1 MKKLVSVKDVCFG
14 YENELV
20 LKNVNLDIY
29 EGDYLGIVGP
39 NGSGKSTLIKIM
51 LNILKPSKGS
61 IEMFGK
67 NIDDFRDWGKIGYVR
82 QKATSFNTGFPA
94 TVEEIVAA
102 NLFSRIGIFKPIT
115 RSHREMVYKAL
126 EIVEMEK
133 FNRKLIGNLSGGQQQ
148 KVFIAR
154 ALVNSPEILF
164 LDEPTVGIDLDS
176 QREFY
181 GLMEKLNK
189 EMHITIVM
197 VSHDIGVITEKV
209 NRFACMG
216 DSRLICHTNN
226 SHLEITDIL
235 KEVYGDK
242 MNLLIHRH

>member
-1 MKKLVSVKDVCFG
+1 MNKLVSVKGVCFG
-14 YENELV
+14 YENKLV
-20 LKNVNLDIY
+20 LKNINLDVY

-61 IEMFGK
+61 VEMFGR
-67 NIDDFRDWGKIGYVR
+67 DVDHFRDWGRIGYVR

-115 RSHREMVYKAL
+115 RSHREMAYKAL
-126 EIVEMEK
+126 EIVGMEK

-154 ALVNSPEILF
+154 ALVNSPKILF

-176 QREFY
+176 QKEFY

-189 EMHITIVM
+189 EMHITIAM

-216 DSRLICHTNN
+216 DSRLICHENN
-226 SHLEITDIL
+226 SHLEVTDIL

-242 MNLLIHRH
+242 MNLLIHKH